1 MMRVLIHAMPSN
13 CLITRN
19 RTPGHILP
27 PTEPIEE
34 STRRLA
40 IQQWRVTRCEKGA
53 GLKPGLYKA
62 RMPFGGWPH
71 LNSEKRLWVA
81 HPCAFAFCKGGVFLL
96 SFFLISIFLF
106 SKFRGFQ
113 AGCPRFVVGTW
124 VFHFAE
130 RKWRISRITRSP

>member
-71 LNSEKRLWVA
+71 LNSEKHFFVAGAAPLW
-81 HPCAFAFCKGGVFLL
+81 
-96 SFFLISIFLF
+96 F
-106 SKFRGFQ
+106 S
-113 AGCPRFVVGTW
+113 GCGC
-124 VFHFAE
+124 
-130 RKWRISRITRSP
+130 